1 MNARVQRM
9 LLSLEGLSVG
19 DAFGEQFFFHRRLSD
34 GGSLPPGP
42 WPYTDDTA
50 MALSIVSVLMV
61 EGQIDQDALAASF
74 ANHYNPVRG
83 YGPGMQECI
92 PRVRHGEPWRQIFA
106 SLFDDEGSFGNGA
119 SMRVAPLGAFL
130 AERPDDLVENATL
143 SAQVTHHHPEA
154 TAGAI
159 AVAMAAALA
168 TDFTSKSHRF
178 RRFIE
183 RVIERVPQS
192 VTREGISLALELG
205 PEVSVEEAA
214 RRLGSGYHVTTQ
226 DTVPF
231 VIWCSARFMGDY
243 RRALK
248 KTIQGGGD
256 LDTTC
261 AMVGGIVVMS
271 TGVEGI
277 PQEWL
282 RRREALP
289 SLPLG

>member
-1 MNARVQRM
+1 MKNETDRM

-19 DAFGEQFFFHRRLSD
+19 DAFGEQSFYHRNLMNT
-34 GGSLPPGP
+34 GSLPPGP

-50 MALSIVSVLMV
+50 MAMSIVSVLLD
-61 EGQIDQDALAASF
+61 EGQIDQDSLAASF

-83 YGPGMQECI
+83 YGPGMRECI
-92 PRVRHGEPWRQIFA
+92 PRVRHGEPWRPIFA
-106 SLFDDEGSFGNGA
+106 SLFDNEGSFGNGA
-119 SMRVAPLGAFL
+119 SMRVAPLGAFF
-130 AERPDDLVENATL
+130 ADRPDDLVENAAL

-159 AVAMAAALA
+159 AVAMAAAVA
-168 TDFTSKSHRF
+168 SGTTSRRHHF

-183 RVIERVPQS
+183 RVIERVPDS
-192 VTREGISLALELG
+192 MTRNGISLALELG
-205 PEVSVEEAA
+205 PHTSVEEAA
-214 RRLGSGYHVTTQ
+214 RRLGSGYQVTTQ

-231 VIWCSARFMGDY
+231 VIWCSSRFMGDY
-243 RRALK
+243 EEALRN
-248 KTIQGGGD
+248 TIRGGGD

-277 PQEWL
+277 PGEWL
-282 RRREALP
+282 
-289 SLPLG
+289 